1 MSAGSC
7 GVTAGDGKKTFM
19 WTDPN
24 ETYLL
29 GRVPDNVL
37 DILRVRVHNC
47 NTFILVFFIHC
58 RDRQTETWSSLET
71 GNGADQ
77 YVQFRRSLTQ
87 TFPNPDALVS
97 ATCG

>member
-1 MSAGSC
+1 MSAGSR
-7 GVTAGDGKKTFM
+7 GDATGDEKTIM

-37 DILRVRVHNC
+37 DVLRVRVHNC

-58 RDRQTETWSSLET
+58 RAERDKVKYINRQW
-71 GNGADQ
+71 
-77 YVQFRRSLTQ
+77 RRS
-87 TFPNPDALVS
+87 VS
-97 ATCG
+97 AI